1 MVVNKNMVK
10 TEHLLKENNK
20 KIRPFG
26 MELICRSE
34 LISGVKNI
42 HWLITGLSVKII
54 EQFYRDILYTNK
66 KFEIISYLNVA
77 FKSFQYHAMSKYRW
91 WKQCIIS
98 ILMFYKPCSY

>member
-42 HWLITGLSVKII
+42 HCIL
-54 EQFYRDILYTNK
+54 EQFCRDILYINK
-66 KFEIISYLNVA
+66 KF
-77 FKSFQYHAMSKYRW
+77 
-91 WKQCIIS
+91 
-98 ILMFYKPCSY
+98 